1 MRFEKVKKDNKV
13 QRLIDRFLESDYDK
27 VEVFNEDDYINNAR
41 MVAAIRF
48 VIKNHY
54 AGIVNVSKTNDRVF
68 LYKVSQSVP
77 D

>member
-13 QRLIDRFLESDYDK
+13 QRLIDIFFESEYDK

>member
-1 MRFEKVKKDNKV
+1 MRFEKVRKDNKV
-13 QRLIDRFLESDYDK
+13 QRLIDKFLESEYDR
-27 VEVFNEDDYINNAR
+27 VEVFNENDYINNAR

-54 AGIVNVSKTNDRVF
+54 RDVVNVSKTNDRVF
-68 LYKVSQSVP
+68 LYRVSQEAS